1 MCVLASLLCFGL
13 SVVVCDSRG
22 DGSYPADK
30 QRRRQLW
37 FIVRVG
43 EVDKRWSF
51 PWAGSAN
58 NINLTSERTSER
70 TSKDNEQILKFSG
83 E

>member
-13 SVVVCDSRG
+13 SVCDLRDETVPS
-22 DGSYPADK
+22 DK
-30 QRRRQLW
+30 KRRRQLW

-51 PWAGSAN
+51 PWGGSPY